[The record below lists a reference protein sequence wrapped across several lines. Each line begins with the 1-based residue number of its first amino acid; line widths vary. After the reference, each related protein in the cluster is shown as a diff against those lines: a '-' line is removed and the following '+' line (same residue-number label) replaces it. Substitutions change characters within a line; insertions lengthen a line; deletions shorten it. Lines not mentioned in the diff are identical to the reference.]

1 MIYITLY
8 FLTLLGKSNLD
19 DYDTFILPQL
29 PEDTPRPCSICLIN
43 RGWNTISN
51 CINLPEQKSKPTKSI
66 AVKPDSNRFS
76 LTKKQ
81 KSSNNHQS
89 NEPKVIKDKII
100 NQTSRQGVSKLNSIQ
115 SNYSDIDIKTTPW
128 FNGQQ
133 LGVVKAR
140 KGMPSWVGKKV
151 GPYLIKISKNK
162 ISS

>member
-1 MIYITLY
+1 M
-8 FLTLLGKSNLD
+8 
-19 DYDTFILPQL
+19 PQL

-100 NQTSRQGVSKLNSIQ
+100 NQTSHSKSFD
-115 SNYSDIDIKTTPW
+115 SNGSETESETT
-128 FNGQQ
+128 NNEE
-133 LGVVKAR
+133 A
-140 KGMPSWVGKKV
+140 KKSS
-151 GPYLIKISKNK
+151 PFLHKIY
-162 ISS
+162 